1 MKTMLFAFVT
11 VFGVAI
17 AADILLHRAG
27 WSVEERTSSSSV
39 RLD

>member
-1 MKTMLFAFVT
+1 MKSMLLAFVT
-11 VFGVAI
+11 VFAVAF

-27 WSVEERTSSSSV
+27 WSSAERTADSNV